1 MGNEATK
8 DQDPSKTQSGTPW
21 DEPAADASAAEEASS
36 GAAQPAEP
44 TETPSYE
51 DVVLMLED
59 ARSKADDH
67 WDQFLRARAELE
79 NLQRRAERDVRN
91 AHKYALDG
99 FTRALLGVVDS
110 LELGLS
116 AADGSGDDVARLREG
131 VELTLRMLLQTLE
144 KFGIVQID
152 PQGQPFDP
160 ERHEA
165 MTMQESSAVAPDHVL
180 MVVQKGY
187 LLNDRLVR
195 PAKVIV
201 AKAPQ
206 DQADSGT

>member
-1 MGNEATK
+1 MGNEATN
-8 DQDPSKTQSGTPW
+8 DQDPSKTQTGSPW
-21 DEPAADASAAEEASS
+21 DEAPATEA
-36 GAAQPAEP
+36 GTDAAQPADAAEQA
-44 TETPSYE
+44 PSYE

-59 ARSKADDH
+59 ARSKADEH
-67 WDQFLRARAELE
+67 WDQYLRARAELE
-79 NLQRRAERDVRN
+79 NLQRRAARDVHN
-91 AHKYALDG
+91 ARKFALDG
-99 FTRALLGVVDS
+99 FARELLGVVDS

-116 AADGSGDDVARLREG
+116 AVDGTGDDVAKLREG
-131 VELTLRMLLQTLE
+131 VELTLRMLLQSLE

-165 MTMQESSAVAPDHVL
+165 MTVQESTAVVPDHVL

-187 LLNDRLVR
+187 LLNDRLMR

-201 AKAPQ
+201 ARAPQ
-206 DQADSGT
+206 GQEGSGA